1 MAIKATIAIDD
12 DRWAKH
18 PFGVK
23 FDNEECNQQ
32 YGKNGLDGWHECNAI
47 IERAREAGFDI
58 DSEVDEYYY

>member
-18 PFGVK
+18 PYGVE
-23 FDNEECNQQ
+23 FDDAECNEQ
-32 YGKNGLDGWHECNAI
+32 YHMNNLNGRDECYRI

-58 DSEVDEYYY
+58 DSDVDEYFY